1 LETGKVWENDDCN
14 ERTPIRHPQ
23 IASNQ
28 ISVKAVSGAIIM
40 ENVPQ
45 NARVEIYNLKGKRL
59 RSNNP
64 ENPENHGSDKG
75 RVYSEN
81 QQCRIS
87 CGGEV
92 T

>member
-1 LETGKVWENDDCN
+1 MSATITAK
-14 ERTPIRHPQ
+14 TITKSP
-23 IASNQ
+23 
-28 ISVKAVSGAIIM
+28 SVKS
-40 ENVPQ
+40 E
-45 NARVEIYNLKGKRL
+45 L
-59 RSNNP
+59 
-64 ENPENHGSDKG
+64 NPENHGSDKG